1 MDWHRLLSF
10 CLWVSPHALLAVV
23 AVLIYRRRLY
33 REFPVFLVYT
43 LYEIVEFV
51 VLFTLVCI
59 PSITGRQ
66 YAYAYLATLVFSIA
80 LRFGVVEEVVENL
93 FRDHQFLKALPNR
106 QLRWIKIVLASAA
119 LLFAAY
125 APANGDRL
133 MGGVFMASRGVAM
146 IQCGLLLFLLCFSRF
161 FGLSWRNYAFG
172 IAFGLGILSTADL
185 ATFALRAELGAESWT
200 PFLNTLTTGSYL
212 VCVLV
217 WLGYLP
223 APERK
228 PALLPSVPAKELEDW
243 NSELQQLL
251 RP

>member
-10 CLWVSPHALLAVV
+10 CLWISPHALLAVV

-43 LYEIVEFV
+43 LYELFEFIV
-51 VLFTLVCI
+51 LLTLVSI
-59 PSITGRQ
+59 PSITGPQ
-66 YAYAYLATLVFSIA
+66 YKYAYVASLVLSIA
-80 LRFGVVEEVVENL
+80 LRFGVIEEVVENL
-93 FRDHQFLKALPNR
+93 FRDRQFLKALPKR

-119 LLFAAY
+119 LLFAVC

-133 MGGVFMASRGVAM
+133 MGGLFMASRGVAM
-146 IQCGLLLFLLCFSRF
+146 IQCGVLLFLLCFCRF
-161 FGLSWRNYAFG
+161 FGLSRRNYAFG
-172 IAFGLGILSTADL
+172 IAVGLGVLSTVDL
-185 ATFALRAELGAESWT
+185 ATFALRAELAESWT
-200 PFLNTLTTGSYL
+200 PLLNTLTTGSYL

-217 WLGYLP
+217 WLVYLLAPEPEP
-223 APERK
+223 AP
-228 PALLPSVPAKELEDW
+228 LSSVSVKDLEDW